1 MAKKATHNPVV
12 RYASITIDET
22 DYKLAFSFGAL
33 AKAEKQ
39 TGCNLLSGMV
49 SASNILDSGFPG
61 ASVVLGMFWA
71 SLSVALPDITIDEAS
86 ALITADNVAEVWTAV
101 QEAQAL
107 SSKTYKPE
115 EKKIEEVKAAANQ

>member
-1 MAKKATHNPVV
+1 MAKKAAHNPVV